1 MAASFKLHRFA
12 AIGVLVAAGAWIA
25 TGEFAAVGSEEA
37 AASEPPKAEA
47 GTPAAKPLR
56 TVAAMTPVMTDHARV
71 IRVSGA
77 TEADKRAVLA
87 ARSNGIVTALGVQ
100 EGTAVAADAI
110 VLTLE
115 GADVAAEVATANANL
130 VQRARELDV
139 ALKLYET
146 GNSSETQLTSAKAAK
161 SAAEAQLAQAEAA
174 ADRLNIR
181 APFAGLVEKVEVE
194 RGEWVQAGTPI
205 ATVLALDPIIVRAEV
220 GELDIA
226 RIAVGGKATVRLIS
240 GAELDGTVRTISNES
255 SAQTRTFAVDVSL
268 PNPDRKIPSGMTAE
282 VSLFTDPV
290 SAVVV
295 PRSVIT
301 LSAEGKI
308 GLRVVGA
315 DNIARFVAT
324 ELVDDTAEGLVV
336 AGLPEGVRIIT
347 AGQDLVRDGETVT
360 VVDAA
365 DQAGGSE

>member
-1 MAASFKLHRFA
+1 MNMKIVRRIGVMAAVA
-12 AIGVLVAAGAWIA
+12 AISAVAI
-25 TGEFAAVGSEEA
+25 SQN
-37 AASEPPKAEA
+37 A
-47 GTPAAKPLR
+47 GTP
-56 TVAAMTPVMTDHARV
+56 
-71 IRVSGA
+71 
-77 TEADKRAVLA
+77 
-87 ARSNGIVTALGVQ
+87 
-100 EGTAVAADAI
+100 
-110 VLTLE
+110 
-115 GADVAAEVATANANL
+115 
-130 VQRARELDV
+130 
-139 ALKLYET
+139 
-146 GNSSETQLTSAKAAK
+146 AK

-365 DQAGGSE
+365 DQAGVSE